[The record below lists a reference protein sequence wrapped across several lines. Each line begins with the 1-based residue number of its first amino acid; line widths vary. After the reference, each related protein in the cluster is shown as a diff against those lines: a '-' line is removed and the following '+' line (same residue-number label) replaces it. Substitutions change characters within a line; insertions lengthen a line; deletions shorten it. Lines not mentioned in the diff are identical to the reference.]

1 MSGKPRYRRLLWL
14 LLVLLVGAA
23 AYAVGKQASWLTPP
37 GVRPGA
43 GDAASLRQACQGA
56 NVVICVIDAARAD
69 HVTCYGYPRETTPN
83 INLLSQE
90 SVLFEEHFSQASS
103 TKPSTTSLL
112 TSQHQDTHLA
122 FDMRALPDSA
132 VTLEQWLREAG
143 LHTVL
148 FSSNPEASPWAGI
161 CRDFD
166 EAFHQ
171 PQLEA
176 HVTESTDVFRP
187 EPLVDLITRWL
198 ENNRRERFF
207 AYIHFMPPHLP
218 YSAPDEMKMLAI
230 ADGEPEYHVGSFE
243 FPQVA
248 ECRKPR
254 DVPALPGWITLY
266 DANMRYGDWAV
277 GEVIRLLRQH
287 RLLDS
292 TILVVTSDH
301 GEAFGEH
308 GYVWHGSSV
317 YEETIHVPLLIRFP
331 QGRLGGKR
339 IPSLT
344 QSIDLMPTILDLLD
358 LSAADAE
365 LQGRSC
371 MPLLTGEAEKIN
383 DYIFARSLGED
394 SCYMVWGTE
403 AALLIYE
410 GATMQALYDLRADPG
425 QTRNIASQDP
435 GRVEALREVFL
446 AHARRQR
453 VPPLHFADPEAEPP
467 TLPDATQIEMNAL
480 QRARLRALGYLR

>member
-1 MSGKPRYRRLLWL
+1 MSGKHRYRRLLWL

-23 AYAVGKQASWLTPP
+23 AYSVGRQAPWLTAL
-37 GVRPGA
+37 GLRRGS
-43 GDAASLRQACQGA
+43 GDAASLRQVSRGA

-69 HVTCYGYPRETTPN
+69 HLTCYGYPRETTPN
-83 INLLSQE
+83 INLLSEE

-112 TSQHQDTHLA
+112 TSQYQDTHLS
-122 FDMRALPDSA
+122 FDMRILPDSA
-132 VTLEQWLREAG
+132 VTLERRLREAG

-166 EAFHQ
+166 EVFHQ

-176 HVTESTDVFRP
+176 HVTETTDVFRP
-187 EPLVDLITRWL
+187 EPLADLITRWL
-198 ENNRRERFF
+198 QSNRHERFF

-218 YSAPDEMKMLAI
+218 YTAPDEMKMLSI
-230 ADGEPEYHVGSFE
+230 ADGDPEYHVGSFE

-248 ECRKPR
+248 ESRKPR
-254 DVPALPGWITLY
+254 KVPALPGWITLY
-266 DANMRYGDWAV
+266 DANLRYGDWAV

-287 RLLDS
+287 RLLDK

-331 QGRLGGKR
+331 QGHLGGKR
-339 IPSLT
+339 IPALT

-358 LSAADAE
+358 LPAGEGE

-371 MPLLTGEAEKIN
+371 VPLLTGEAEKIN

-394 SCYMVWGTE
+394 SCYMVWGSE
-403 AALLIYE
+403 AALLLYE
-410 GATMQALYDLRADPG
+410 GATMRALYDLRTDPG

-435 GRVEALREVFL
+435 ARVEQLTKVFL

-453 VPPLHFADPEAEPP
+453 LPPLHFADPEAEPLA
-467 TLPDATQIEMNAL
+467 LPEAPQIEMNAL